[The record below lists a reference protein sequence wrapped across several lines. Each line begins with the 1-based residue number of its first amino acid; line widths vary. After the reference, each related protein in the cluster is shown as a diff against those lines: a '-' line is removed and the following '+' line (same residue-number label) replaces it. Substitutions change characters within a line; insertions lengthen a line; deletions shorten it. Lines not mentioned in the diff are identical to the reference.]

1 MQMETFMKANGKMT
15 KLMVMV
21 LINMPTELLMLVIGK
36 TINNMV
42 KE

>member
-1 MQMETFMKANGKMT
+1 MQMEIFMKANGKMI
-15 KLMVMV
+15 KLMVMG
-21 LINMPTELLMLVIGK
+21 LISMPTELHMLVIGK